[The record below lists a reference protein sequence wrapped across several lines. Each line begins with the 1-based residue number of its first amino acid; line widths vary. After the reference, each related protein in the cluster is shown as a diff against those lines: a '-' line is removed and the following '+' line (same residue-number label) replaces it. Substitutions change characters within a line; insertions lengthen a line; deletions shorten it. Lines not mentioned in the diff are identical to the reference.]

1 MSVHIHQAGDDPL
14 VAGIN
19 DLGVT
24 RHNDFRLAA
33 NLPYPVAFNDNEAVF
48 GLPAG
53 VYIDESRTLDDCCWQ
68 VFSALLVG

>member
-1 MSVHIHQAGDDPL
+1 MSVHIHQAGNDPL
-14 VAGIN
+14 VAGID

-24 RHNDFRLAA
+24 RHNDFGLP